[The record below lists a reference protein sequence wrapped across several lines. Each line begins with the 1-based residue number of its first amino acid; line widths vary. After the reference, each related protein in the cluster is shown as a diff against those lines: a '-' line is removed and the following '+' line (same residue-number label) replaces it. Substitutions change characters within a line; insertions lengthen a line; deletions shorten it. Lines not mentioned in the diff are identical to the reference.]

1 MGTDRIVGAAAAYKL
16 YGGPVIVVDFG
27 SATTFNL
34 VTKDGVYL
42 GGAIA
47 PGIKTATESLV
58 TTAAKL
64 PRIELEK
71 PQNIVGT
78 DTKSCMQ
85 SGIVYGYT
93 GLVKYLVDKYKEL
106 DEMKG
111 AKVVAT
117 GGLSELVENVEPDL
131 IDVTGSRACAQRFE
145 VYLRQK
151 FKKEMIFGK
160 TQRFCAG
167 RHMKKIG
174 VALLG
179 LGVVGG
185 GTYEILRD
193 KREMIKANEGLDIE
207 VKRVLER
214 NLARCKELGV
224 DESIVTQN
232 IDDIVNDDEI
242 QIVAEFFG
250 GVEPAKSFLI
260 KALQHG
266 KSVVTANKEMFA
278 KSWHEL
284 EIAAKKSGAGL
295 YFEASCVGGVPVIR
309 TLTDSM
315 QANSITSLKGI
326 VNGTTNYILSKMSD
340 EGVDYQTCLKEAQ
353 KLGYAEANP
362 TADVEG
368 FDSTYKNCI
377 LSSLAYKKRVPIDK
391 IYREGISNI
400 SVEDIAIGKRAW
412 LRNQIACDFQRH
424 GRQNRGESASCVFAA
439 NSSAFLCQRLV
450 QRTLYPRRQR

>member
-1 MGTDRIVGAAAAYKL
+1 
-16 YGGPVIVVDFG
+16 
-27 SATTFNL
+27 
-34 VTKDGVYL
+34 
-42 GGAIA
+42 
-47 PGIKTATESLV
+47 
-58 TTAAKL
+58 
-64 PRIELEK
+64 
-71 PQNIVGT
+71 
-78 DTKSCMQ
+78 
-85 SGIVYGYT
+85 
-93 GLVKYLVDKYKEL
+93 
-106 DEMKG
+106 
-111 AKVVAT
+111 
-117 GGLSELVENVEPDL
+117 
-131 IDVTGSRACAQRFE
+131 
-145 VYLRQK
+145 
-151 FKKEMIFGK
+151 
-160 TQRFCAG
+160 
-167 RHMKKIG
+167 MKKIG

-193 KREMIKANEGLDIE
+193 KREMIKQNEGLDIE

-214 NLARCKELGV
+214 NLVRCEELGV
-224 DESIVTQN
+224 DESIVTQD

-266 KSVVTANKEMFA
+266 KSIVTANKEMFA

-284 EIAAKKSGAGL
+284 ELAAKKSGAGL

-315 QANSITSLKGI
+315 QANRITSLKGI

-368 FDSTYKNCI
+368 FDSTYKNSI
-377 LSSLAYKKRVPIDK
+377 LSSLAYKKRVPIEK

-400 SVEDIAIGKRAW
+400 SVEDIAIGKELGYAIKLLAISNVTDGKIEARVHPAF
-412 LRNQIACDFQRH
+412 LPQTHPLSSVKGSFNALYIH
-424 GRQNRGESASCVFAA
+424 GDSVDDVMLYGRGAGAFPTGSAIVSDIVFAA
-439 NSSAFLCQRLV
+439 GKQAHRRFDFMTESEISDNDFASDFSSKYYVRVHVRQSKDSLAKISASFAKNRISIQSVLQKTTKDGKDCLV
-450 QRTLYPRRQR
+450 FVTDKTSESNMKNTLLQIENLDVTNGVVALVRVEE